1 MPGLTRGLQV
11 ERHQRDLPGTHHYV
25 PEDHGGER
33 HEGHRAP
40 EQAGRRAGA
49 EDEPPGREDQDG
61 GEGRAEEE
69 VPGMEARQRERV
81 DKGEGRNRR
90 DVPYHPE
97 PPVKTAADCSL
108 R

>member
-1 MPGLTRGLQV
+1 M
-11 ERHQRDLPGTHHYV
+11 ERHQRDLPGAHHNISRKTTAAK
-25 PEDHGGER
+25 GTK
-33 HEGHRAP
+33 AT
-40 EQAGRRAGA
+40 ARRSKPGPGPVA

-90 DVPYHPE
+90 DVTYHPE
-97 PPVKTAADCSL
+97 PPVKAAADCSL